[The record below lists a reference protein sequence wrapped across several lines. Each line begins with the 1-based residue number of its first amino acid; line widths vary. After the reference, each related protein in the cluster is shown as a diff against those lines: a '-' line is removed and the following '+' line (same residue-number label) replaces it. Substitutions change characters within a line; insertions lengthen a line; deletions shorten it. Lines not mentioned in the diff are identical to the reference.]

1 MRGAYGDPGRDGG
14 GVGESTAPGPD
25 RRLQHHGQSPRRRC
39 GIGAQGRFRAP
50 LRAPTLPHPLPT
62 QGGGCVCVG
71 GSLHPSPPHG
81 SRGAAATRREG
92 MEGGGGVPSRCPP
105 TRTPRVGGAEKRGG
119 GGGIKPPESRTR
131 SGFTL
136 ASFVAVR
143 EGRVLDGGGV
153 CACVFVSSNQISFVL
168 QIASIASLCRGQT
181 GSAENN

>member
-25 RRLQHHGQSPRRRC
+25 RRLQHHGQSPLRRC

-62 QGGGCVCVG
+62 QGGGCVCGG

-92 MEGGGGVPSRCPP
+92 MEGGGGSPAVAPP
-105 TRTPRVGGAEKRGG
+105 HAHPASVGQRSGEGGAG
-119 GGGIKPPESRTR
+119 
-131 SGFTL
+131 
-136 ASFVAVR
+136 
-143 EGRVLDGGGV
+143 
-153 CACVFVSSNQISFVL
+153 
-168 QIASIASLCRGQT
+168 
-181 GSAENN
+181 